1 MQFHLKRIDKY
12 ILKKFLGTFF
22 FSMLLITMIAIVVD
36 IPERIDR
43 FLNEPVTWQE
53 ILFDYYLN
61 FIPWINAILWPL
73 FALISVIFF
82 TSRMA
87 KQTEFVAMLSS
98 GISFYRLLVPYLAGA
113 TLIAVV
119 HWYGNNNIVPK
130 STRIKAEFE
139 NKYIYKSNQK
149 VQSDNVQFLLDEN
162 SIAYIRYYR
171 KRDTSALDFR
181 LETYDGQ
188 ELKRYLVAKKIKFK
202 AEPNIWTI
210 SDYYV
215 RDIDGKREKLSIRET
230 GKLDTA
236 LNLVP
241 KDFVRYKNQRE
252 MMLSSE
258 MRELIGYEREKGI
271 STANN
276 LVVELQRRNA
286 DPVTILILTVI
297 GFAIASRKSREGA
310 GWHMALGIGVGALF
324 VVASRFAIAFSNTVS
339 IDPVIGV
346 WMPNILFGIVA
357 IILVLRA
364 QQ

>member
-1 MQFHLKRIDKY
+1 
-12 ILKKFLGTFF
+12 
-22 FSMLLITMIAIVVD
+22 MLLITMVSIVVD

-43 FLNEPVTWQE
+43 FINEPVTLNE
-53 ILFDYYLN
+53 IIFDYYLN

-73 FALISVIFF
+73 FALIAVIFF

-87 KQTEFVAMLSS
+87 KQTEFVAMLSA
-98 GISFYRLLVPYLAGA
+98 GISYYRLLVPYIVGA
-113 TLIAVV
+113 SFIALI
-119 HWYGNNNIVPK
+119 HWYGNNNIVPI

-139 NKYIYKSNQK
+139 NKYIYKSNKK

-162 SIAYIRYYR
+162 TIAYIRYYR

-181 LETYDGQ
+181 LENYEGQ
-188 ELKRYLVAKKIKFK
+188 KLKKYLIAKKIKFK
-202 AEPNIWTI
+202 EYPNTWTI
-210 SDYYV
+210 SDYYI
-215 RDIDGKREKLSIRET
+215 REIDGHREKLDIQKGGS
-230 GKLDTA
+230 LDTV

-241 KDFVRYKNQRE
+241 KDFIRYKNQRE

-258 MRELIGYEREKGI
+258 MRELIDYERAKGI

-286 DPVTILILTVI
+286 DPVTIIILTLI
-297 GFAIASRKSREGA
+297 GFSIASRKSREG
-310 GWHMALGIGVGALF
+310 GGLHMAMGVGVGALF

-339 IDPVIGV
+339 IDPVFGV
-346 WMPNILFGIVA
+346 WLPNIVFGIVA
-357 IILVLRA
+357 VILVMRA

>member
-1 MQFHLKRIDKY
+1 MV
-12 ILKKFLGTFF
+12 
-22 FSMLLITMIAIVVD
+22 AIVVD

-43 FLNEPVTWQE
+43 FINEPVTWKE

-73 FALISVIFF
+73 FALIAVIFF

-98 GISFYRLLVPYLAGA
+98 GVSYYRLLIPYFIGA
-113 TLIAVV
+113 SFIALI

-139 NKYIYKSNQK
+139 NKYIYKSNKK
-149 VQSDNVQFLLDEN
+149 VESDNVQFLLDEQT
-162 SIAYIRYYR
+162 IAYIRYYR

-181 LETYDGQ
+181 LEQYDGQ
-188 ELKRYLVAKKIKFK
+188 QLKKYLVAKKIKFK
-202 AEPNIWTI
+202 EEPNIWTV
-210 SDYYV
+210 SDYYERTISGRREV
-215 RDIDGKREKLSIRET
+215 LDIRSGEE
-230 GKLDTA
+230 LDMA

-258 MRELIGYEREKGI
+258 MRELIAYEREKGI

-286 DPVTILILTVI
+286 DPVSIIILTII
-297 GFAIASRKSREGA
+297 GFAISSRKSREGA
-310 GWHMALGIGVGALF
+310 GWHMAMGIATGALF
-324 VVASRFAIAFSNTVS
+324 VVISRFAIAFSNTVS
-339 IDPVIGV
+339 IDPVFGV
-346 WMPNILFGIVA
+346 WVPNILFGAVA
-357 IILVLRA
+357 VILVLKA

>member
-1 MQFHLKRIDKY
+1 
-12 ILKKFLGTFF
+12 
-22 FSMLLITMIAIVVD
+22 MLLITMIAIVVD
-36 IPERIDR
+36 IPERIEK

-53 ILFDYYLN
+53 IVFDYYLN

-73 FALISVIFF
+73 FALIAVVFF
-82 TSRMA
+82 TSRLA
-87 KQTEFVAMLSS
+87 RQTEFVAMLSS
-98 GISFYRLLVPYLAGA
+98 GISYYRLLVPYIIGA
-113 TLIAVV
+113 VLIALV

-139 NKYIYKSNQK
+139 NKYIYKSNKK
-149 VQSDNVQFLLDEN
+149 VESDNVQFLLDEN
-162 SIAYIRYYR
+162 TIAYVRYFR
-171 KRDTSALDFR
+171 KRDTSAMDFR
-181 LETYDGQ
+181 LESYDGQ
-188 ELKRYLVAKKIKFK
+188 ELREYLIAKKIKFK
-202 AEPNIWTI
+202 EEPNVWTI

-215 RDIDGKREKLSIRET
+215 RRVKGNREHLDVHKGEF
-230 GKLDTA
+230 LDTV

-258 MRELIGYEREKGI
+258 MRELIAYEREKGI

-286 DPVTILILTVI
+286 DPVTIIILTVI

-310 GWHMALGIGVGALF
+310 GWHMAMGVAIGALF
-324 VVASRFAIAFSNTVS
+324 VVASRFAIAFSNSVS
-339 IDPVIGV
+339 IDPVLGV
-346 WMPNILFGIVA
+346 WLPNIVFGIVA
-357 IILVLRA
+357 VILVMRA

>member
-1 MQFHLKRIDKY
+1 
-12 ILKKFLGTFF
+12 
-22 FSMLLITMIAIVVD
+22 MLLITMVAIVID

-43 FLNEPVTWQE
+43 FINEPVTLNE

-73 FALISVIFF
+73 FALIAVVFF
-82 TSRMA
+82 TSRLA
-87 KQTEFVAMLSS
+87 RQTEFVALLSS
-98 GISFYRLLVPYLAGA
+98 GVSHYRILVPYIIASVFIA
-113 TLIAVV
+113 LI
-119 HWYGNNNIVPK
+119 HWYGNNNIVPR

-139 NKYIYKSNQK
+139 NKYIHKSNKK
-149 VQSDNVQFLLDEN
+149 VESDNVQFLLDEN
-162 SIAYIRYYR
+162 TIAYVRYYR

-181 LETYDGQ
+181 LENYAGQ
-188 ELKRYLVAKKIKFK
+188 ELRSYLVAKKIKFK
-202 AEPNIWTI
+202 EYPNTWTI
-210 SDYYV
+210 KDYHI
-215 RDIDGKREKLSIRET
+215 RKIFGKREFLTVERGGE
-230 GKLDTA
+230 LDTV

-258 MRELIGYEREKGI
+258 MRELIAYEREKGI

-286 DPVTILILTVI
+286 DPVTIIILTVI

-310 GWHMALGIGVGALF
+310 GFHLALGVGIGALF

-339 IDPVIGV
+339 INPEFGV
-346 WMPNILFGIVA
+346 WLPNIIFGIVA
-357 IILVLRA
+357 VFLVFKA
-364 QQ
+364 QK

>member
-1 MQFHLKRIDKY
+1 
-12 ILKKFLGTFF
+12 LKKIDLYIIKKYLGTFF
-22 FSMLLITMIAIVVD
+22 FSMLLITMVAIVVD

-43 FLNEPVTWQE
+43 FINEPVTWKE
-53 ILFDYYLN
+53 IIFDYYLN
-61 FIPWINAILWPL
+61 FMPWINAILWPL

-87 KQTEFVAMLSS
+87 KQTEFVAMLSA
-98 GISFYRLLVPYLAGA
+98 GISYYRLLLPYIAGA
-113 TLIAVV
+113 CFIALI

-139 NKYIYKSNQK
+139 NKYIYKSNK
-149 VQSDNVQFLLDEN
+149 KIDSDNVQFLLDEN
-162 SIAYIRYYR
+162 TIAYIRYYR

-181 LETYDGQ
+181 LENYEGQ
-188 ELKRYLVAKKIKFK
+188 ELKKYLVAKKLEFK
-202 AEPNIWTI
+202 EYPNTWTI
-210 SDYYV
+210 SDYY
-215 RDIDGKREKLSIRET
+215 IREIR
-230 GKLDTA
+230 GNREILDVRKGEKMDTV

-258 MRELIGYEREKGI
+258 MRELIDYERSKGI

-286 DPVTILILTVI
+286 DPVSIIILTII

-310 GWHMALGIGVGALF
+310 GFHMAMGVGVGALF

-339 IDPVIGV
+339 IDPVVGV
-346 WMPNILFGIVA
+346 WLPNIIFGLISVYM
-357 IILVLRA
+357 VVKA

>member
-1 MQFHLKRIDKY
+1 
-12 ILKKFLGTFF
+12 
-22 FSMLLITMIAIVVD
+22 MLLITMVAIVVD

-43 FLNEPVTWQE
+43 FLNEPVTLRE
-53 ILFDYYLN
+53 IIFDYYLN

-73 FALISVIFF
+73 FALIAVIFF

-87 KQTEFVAMLSS
+87 RQTEFVAMLSS
-98 GISFYRLLVPYLAGA
+98 GISYYRLLIPYILGA
-113 TLIAVV
+113 SMIAVV

-139 NKYIYKSNQK
+139 NKYIRKSNQK
-149 VQSDNVQFLLDEN
+149 IKSDNVQFLLDEN
-162 SIAYIRYYR
+162 TIAYIRYYR

-181 LETYDGQ
+181 LENYDGQ
-188 ELKRYLVAKKIKFK
+188 QLKKYLVAKKIKFK
-202 AEPNIWTI
+202 EEPNLWTI
-210 SDYYV
+210 SNYYV
-215 RDIDGKREKLSIRET
+215 RSINGRREHIDIQEGEEM
-230 GKLDTA
+230 DTI

-258 MRELIGYEREKGI
+258 MRELIKYEREKGI

-286 DPVTILILTVI
+286 DPVTIIILTII

-310 GWHMALGIGVGALF
+310 GWHMALGVGIGSLF
-324 VVASRFAIAFSNTVS
+324 VVASRFSIAFSNTVS
-339 IDPVIGV
+339 INPEFGV
-346 WMPNILFGIVA
+346 WIPNVLFGIVA
-357 IILVLRA
+357 VILVLKA

>member
-1 MQFHLKRIDKY
+1 
-12 ILKKFLGTFF
+12 
-22 FSMLLITMIAIVVD
+22 MLLITMIAIVVD

-43 FLNEPVTWQE
+43 FINEPVTMRE
-53 ILFDYYLN
+53 ILFEYYLN

-87 KQTEFVAMLSS
+87 RQTEFVAMLSS
-98 GISFYRLLVPYLAGA
+98 GISYYRLLVPYLVGA
-113 TLIAVV
+113 SLIAVV
-119 HWYGNNNIVPK
+119 HWYGNNNVVPK

-149 VQSDNVQFLLDEN
+149 IQSDNVQFLLDEN
-162 SIAYIRYYR
+162 TVAYIRYYR

-181 LETYDGQ
+181 LENYDGQ
-188 ELKRYLVAKKIKFK
+188 ELRSYLMAKKIQFK
-202 AEPNIWTI
+202 EPPNVWTI
-210 SDYYV
+210 SDYYIREI
-215 RDIDGKREKLSIRET
+215 RDKREFLTIRE
-230 GKLDTA
+230 GEKLDTV

-258 MRELIGYEREKGI
+258 MRELIAYERSKGI

-310 GWHMALGIGVGALF
+310 GLHMALGVGTGALF

-339 IDPVIGV
+339 IDPVFGV
-346 WMPNILFGIVA
+346 WVPNILFGIIAV
-357 IILVLRA
+357 ILLFRA

>member
-1 MQFHLKRIDKY
+1 LKKIDIY

-22 FSMLLITMIAIVVD
+22 FAMLLITMVAIVVD

-43 FLNEPVTWQE
+43 FINEPVTLQE

-73 FALISVIFF
+73 FALIAVIFF

-87 KQTEFVAMLSS
+87 RQTEFVAMLSS
-98 GISFYRLLVPYLAGA
+98 GISYYRLLVPYLTGSI
-113 TLIAVV
+113 LIAVV

-149 VQSDNVQFLLDEN
+149 VKSDNVQFLLDEQ

-181 LETYDGQ
+181 LENYDGQ
-188 ELKRYLVAKKIKFK
+188 QLQQYLVAKKIKFK
-202 AEPNIWTI
+202 EEPNIWTI

-215 RDIDGKREKLSIRET
+215 RKIDGRREWLDLRE
-230 GKLDTA
+230 GKNLDTA

-258 MRELIGYEREKGI
+258 MRELIQYEREKGI
-271 STANN
+271 STAKN

-286 DPVTILILTVI
+286 DPVTIIILTVI

-310 GWHMALGIGVGALF
+310 GWHMAVGVGIGALF
-324 VVASRFAIAFSNTVS
+324 VVASRFSIAFSNTVS
-339 IDPVIGV
+339 INPELGV
-346 WMPNILFGIVA
+346 WVPNILFGIVA
-357 IILVLRA
+357 VILVLKA